1 MDDTTF
7 RSVAAELP
15 GYQDCLLYEETSRA
29 PTARR
34 GWIRFETVDD
44 AMTALHRL
52 PNVGILGSHIKVAP
66 FKTATLL
73 LNRQRSDTSTS
84 QSASSTA
91 STSQVETAEEERKR
105 QILANIQAASDR
117 LTREVSPEE
126 LDLNGAPIPEAVD
139 TTERLFVGNLVG

>member
-1 MDDTTF
+1 MTF
-7 RSVAAELP
+7 RTVAGDMP

-34 GWIRFETVDD
+34 GWIRFETVED
-44 AMTALHRL
+44 AMAAIDRL
-52 PNVGILGSHIKVAP
+52 PAVGILGDIKVAP

-73 LNRQRSDTSTS
+73 LNRQRSDTSGS

-91 STSQVETAEEERKR
+91 STSHVETAEEERKR

-117 LTREVSPEE
+117 LTREISPEE
-126 LDLNGAPIPEAVD
+126 LDLNGAPIPESVD